1 MQRLVVKQRVTTSS
15 LMELKPIDYER
26 SAYDWIDLGIVC
38 NGLRNDEGIVLVQM
52 KIGLLKNLGAKVKDY
67 PNEIVDVIEKYYG
80 AEHGIRHQTPHLVE
94 SVLWRKPNNLKKLIK
109 KHKGKDMRTKW

>member
-1 MQRLVVKQRVTTSS
+1 MQRLTVRQRVTTSA

-26 SAYDWIDLGIVC
+26 SAYDWIDLGVVC
-38 NGLRNDEGIVLVQM
+38 NGLRNNEGTVLVQM

-80 AEHGIRHQTPHLVE
+80 VEYGIRHNTPHLVE
-94 SVLWRKPNNLKKLIK
+94 SVLWHKPNNLKRLIK
-109 KHKGKDMRTKW
+109 KHKGKDKRTKW